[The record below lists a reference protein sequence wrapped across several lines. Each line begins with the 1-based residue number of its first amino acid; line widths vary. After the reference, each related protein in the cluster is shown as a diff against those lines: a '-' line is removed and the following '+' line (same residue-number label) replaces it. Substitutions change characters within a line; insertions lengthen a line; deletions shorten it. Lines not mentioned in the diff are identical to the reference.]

1 MRKRKRTTKTTIAP
15 RKAGPNWR
23 YAVLLGAILC
33 AAVALRIA
41 WLVYVRSR
49 PVSDFAA
56 YDLLGRSLSRGLGY
70 TLWGGPS
77 CLWPPGYP
85 FTLSLI
91 YRAFGPS
98 WDAAKGVNVAFDLAA
113 IALTYALGALLFSR
127 LVGLL
132 AALALA
138 VWPSHWAYCGLIA
151 GETEFTLLLMLLIVL
166 AFIAARKGAPTWGWA
181 VALGVLLG
189 LTSLVR
195 GQGLLLFLPIGAFW
209 ALRWPGQWKA
219 AALRA
224 GTVFAICLLVIA
236 PWTLR
241 NRLVLGSAV
250 LISSGAYQNLWTGA
264 NAGTTGTWM
273 PPPPLPGMSPLERD
287 REMGRL
293 AISYIVNHPLRYAG
307 YAWPKLK
314 ALIGSDYQAWNW
326 SVASLERPVPLAV
339 AARNG
344 LICDYYRVVLAL
356 AAAGGLLAICMLRV
370 TTSASLP
377 LLILGYWAGV
387 HMVFIG
393 VDRYHFPVTPLLAL
407 LAALALAAPFQ
418 WKQWFRRERP
428 EAAAAARGQVP

>member
-1 MRKRKRTTKTTIAP
+1 
-15 RKAGPNWR
+15 
-23 YAVLLGAILC
+23 LC
-33 AAVALRIA
+33 AAVALRVA
-41 WLVYVRSR
+41 WLAYVRPI
-49 PVSDFAA
+49 PVSDFEA
-56 YDLLGRSLSRGLGY
+56 YDLIARSLSRGLGY
-70 TLWGGPS
+70 CWEAGAPTVMY
-77 CLWPPGYP
+77 PPGYP

-98 WDAAKGVNVAFDLAA
+98 WDAAKGFNVAFDLGA

-151 GETEFTLLLMLLIVL
+151 GETEFTLLLMLLLVL
-166 AFIAARKGAPTWGWA
+166 AFISARKGAPTWRWA

-195 GQGLLLFLPIGAFW
+195 GQALLLFLPIGAFW

-224 GTVFAICLLVIA
+224 GTVFAICLLVIT

-250 LISSGAYQNLWTGA
+250 LISSGAYQALWAGA
-264 NAGTTGTWM
+264 NPGATGTYV
-273 PPPPLPGMSPLERD
+273 PTPAVADS
-287 REMGRL
+287 EMRRL

-314 ALIGSDYQAWNW
+314 ALIGSDDQAWYW
-326 SVASLERPVPLAV
+326 SVASLERPVPPAV

-344 LICDYYRVVLAL
+344 LICDYYRVILAL
-356 AAAGGLLAICMLRV
+356 AAAGGLLAILMLRF
-370 TTSASLP
+370 TSSASLP

-407 LAALALAAPFQ
+407 LAALTLAAPFQ

-428 EAAAAARGQVP
+428 EAAAAARGRVR